1 MTLAPLKIDKF
12 QGVKQKRLPDFI
24 SIEDP
29 TKIFENMM
37 PIDEGSTGVVMI
49 GTHIK
54 TGLKCAL
61 KKIEIQQT
69 TKLEALENELTMMES
84 CKHNNIVAYM
94 GAYQHNSHLW
104 ISMELMDCGKLTDL
118 IYKTIL
124 REDEI
129 AYVLRETLKALKY
142 LHDNNKMHRD
152 IKSDN
157 ILVNSKGE
165 IKLADFGFCVE
176 LSTKKEKHK
185 STVGTPFWMVSYS
198 LFFSKFIQVSIRL
211 QKVSFLLFITLY
223 QFKKIVIRAI
233 EYGPNVDIWSLGIMA
248 LEMAEG
254 EPPLIELP
262 VLRALFIIA
271 TQGPPT
277 LKEPHKWSAN
287 FSDFLSRCLVKDPME
302 RASSSELLEHPFL
315 KIACEPQKMADLMKK
330 YHLSKH

>member
-1 MTLAPLKIDKF
+1 
-12 QGVKQKRLPDFI
+12 
-24 SIEDP
+24 
-29 TKIFENMM
+29 
-37 PIDEGSTGVVMI
+37 
-49 GTHIK
+49 
-54 TGLKCAL
+54 
-61 KKIEIQQT
+61 
-69 TKLEALENELTMMES
+69 
-84 CKHNNIVAYM
+84 M

-185 STVGTPFWMVSYS
+185 STVGTPFWMAPE
-198 LFFSKFIQVSIRL
+198 
-211 QKVSFLLFITLY
+211 
-223 QFKKIVIRAI
+223 VIRAI